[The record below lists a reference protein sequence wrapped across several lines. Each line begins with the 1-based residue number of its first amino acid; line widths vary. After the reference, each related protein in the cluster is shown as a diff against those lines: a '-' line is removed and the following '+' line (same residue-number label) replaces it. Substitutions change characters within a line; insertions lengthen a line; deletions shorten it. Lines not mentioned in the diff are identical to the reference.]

1 MTFGCRSDRPA
12 RNTILRERTATDD
25 RLSKRAPS
33 RAAIANRAGAA
44 ALLFASLTLGGC
56 ATQYDLTL
64 RPRDGGPP
72 AVGMASELGPGQARL
87 SIEIGDKTYRG
98 TWTQVAP
105 ERSTTYVGASSWGWW
120 DWGPNSASAR
130 ASGETVAKALLQ
142 ALDGSA
148 MRCDFFGPTLD
159 HGTGTCVDDKGQIF
173 DVQFRSRNSK

>member
-1 MTFGCRSDRPA
+1 MKTPRTSFLTNGA
-12 RNTILRERTATDD
+12 RV
-25 RLSKRAPS
+25 
-33 RAAIANRAGAA
+33 
-44 ALLFASLTLGGC
+44 ASLLLVSLALGGC

-64 RPRDGGPP
+64 TPRDGGKP
-72 AVGMASELGPGQARL
+72 AFGTAQDLGPGQARV

-130 ASGETVAKALLQ
+130 AAGQTIAKAVLQ
-142 ALDGSA
+142 ALDGSGL
-148 MRCDFFGPTLD
+148 RCDFFGPTLD
-159 HGTGTCVDDKGQIF
+159 HGTGTCTDDKGLTF

>member
-1 MTFGCRSDRPA
+1 
-12 RNTILRERTATDD
+12 L
-25 RLSKRAPS
+25 
-33 RAAIANRAGAA
+33 
-44 ALLFASLTLGGC
+44 ALLFALLTLGGC

-64 RPRDGGPP
+64 RPRNGGP
-72 AVGMASELGPGQARL
+72 AATGTASDLAPGQAQVT
-87 SIEIGDKTYRG
+87 IEIGEKTYQG

-142 ALDGSA
+142 APDGSA

-159 HGTGTCVDDKGQIF
+159 HGTGTCVDDKGQNF
-173 DVQFRSRNSK
+173 DVQFRSRKSK